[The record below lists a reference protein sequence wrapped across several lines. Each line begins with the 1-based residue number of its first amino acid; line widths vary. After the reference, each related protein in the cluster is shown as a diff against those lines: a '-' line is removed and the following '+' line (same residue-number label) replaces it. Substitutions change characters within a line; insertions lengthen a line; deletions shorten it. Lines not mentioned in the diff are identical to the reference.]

1 MISIISVSLLI
12 FLLLIGM
19 SFLFVESDHILDE
32 GDENWY
38 DNQTNREESQG

>member
-1 MISIISVSLLI
+1 MTLILMSLLG
-12 FLLLIGM
+12 FLFFSGM
-19 SFLFVESDHILDE
+19 SFLFIASDHILDE